1 MCSSGVF
8 LENSVIVIL
17 NVYLCVCVL
26 YYKCALVLCV
36 RKYCGFMLQAALAAP
51 LWTNGE
57 IEKLFYASFGERVVL
72 IQFFFTFFFHFLFS
86 VHRLSFS
93 VRRYYL
99 KGGREL
105 RNLWCVSS
113 VRSASQF

>member
-17 NVYLCVCVL
+17 NVYLCVCVCVL
-26 YYKCALVLCV
+26 FYKCALVLCV

-57 IEKLFYASFGERVVL
+57 IEKLFYESFGERVVL
-72 IQFFFTFFFHFLFS
+72 FS
-86 VHRLSFS
+86 LSFLLS
-93 VRRYYL
+93 FFVRVKKVLFKRRQRIEKFGVY
-99 KGGREL
+99 E
-105 RNLWCVSS
+105 S